1 MSTLTGEAG
10 VRASWTVPG
19 FLLVQVAIFLVAVAI
34 HFGLVPVGDRH
45 QTAGTA
51 ESVIAAVLL
60 AGLLLTW
67 SPSPWS
73 RRAAVAAQT
82 FGILGVLVGLFTI
95 VVGIGPR
102 TALDL
107 ALHGAMLLTL
117 VAGLAV
123 TLRKA

>member
-1 MSTLTGEAG
+1 VSTPKGEAG
-10 VRASWTVPG
+10 ARASWTVRG

-34 HFGLVPVGDRH
+34 HFGQLPVGDRH
-45 QTAGTA
+45 RAAGTA

-67 SPSPWS
+67 TPSPWN

-82 FGILGVLVGLFTI
+82 LGIVGVLVGLFTI
-95 VVGIGPR
+95 AVGIGPR

>member
-1 MSTLTGEAG
+1 M
-10 VRASWTVPG
+10 RASRTVRG

-34 HFGLVPVGDRH
+34 HFGLLPVGDRH
-45 QTAGTA
+45 RAAGTA

-67 SPSPWS
+67 SPSPWN

-95 VVGIGPR
+95 AVGIGPR

-123 TLRKA
+123 TLQKA

>member
-10 VRASWTVPG
+10 VRASWVRG

-34 HFGLVPVGDRH
+34 HFGLLPVGDRH
-45 QTAGTA
+45 RAAGTA

-67 SPSPWS
+67 SPSPWN

-95 VVGIGPR
+95 AVGIGPR